1 MVRLYSMLPAYA
13 NSPEAETIQ
22 DSYQTEIELL
32 AEAAELSGGQL
43 FVATAS
49 AALDEW
55 EKMLGIPVDATLSN
69 DIRRERIISKLRGAG
84 TTTKAMV
91 ESVAESYYNGEVE
104 IIEHNDE
111 YYFDVKFLSTRGQPP
126 GLDQLKAAIEEI
138 KPAHLGV
145 VYLFVYTTHKELMRY
160 THAQLAAYTHAQIR
174 TL

>member
-1 MVRLYSMLPAYA
+1 MVDLYSMIPAYA
-13 NSPEAETIQ
+13 GSDEAKSIQ
-22 DSYQTEIELL
+22 ESYQAEIERLS
-32 AEAAELSGGQL
+32 AAAESNNSQL

-49 AALDEW
+49 AALSEW
-55 EKMLGIPVDATLSN
+55 EKMLGIPSDTSVSDSV
-69 DIRRERIISKLRGAG
+69 RRERITSKLRGAG

-104 IIEHNDE
+104 VGEHNGE
-111 YYFDVKFLSTRGQPP
+111 YYFDIKFLSTRGKPP

-145 VYLFVYTTHKELMRY
+145 VYIFTYTTHQELKRFTFAELAKH
-160 THAQLAAYTHAQIR
+160 THAEIR